1 MSTDSSKEGGCLDF
15 LVKEVKKI
23 KKTKKLVEVMIVI
36 ILLVCSLVL
45 IFHNSIRDWMVAQ
58 NQKRYQIG
66 AVSVQKI
73 DRNKEASGNFDTTGV
88 KTVNFLDVAKAQM
101 ENKNYPI
108 IGAISYPALKIS
120 LPIFN
125 GDGDTTMLYGCGT
138 MKEGQQMGQGNYA
151 LASHHVSNVIGH
163 SGDGLLFSPLVN
175 AEKDQAIYLTDK
187 TNVYEYKT
195 DKVFQVTP
203 EEGQVI
209 LDKEDKKEITLI
221 TCATDDTYR
230 IVVQGH
236 LVERRPFDEQTAQM
250 FSSKFTQYWH

>member
-1 MSTDSSKEGGCLDF
+1 MLKVVT
-15 LVKEVKKI
+15 KI
-23 KKTKKLVEVMIVI
+23 KKTKKLVEAMVLV
-36 ILLVCSLVL
+36 ILLLCSLVL

-58 NQKRYQIG
+58 NQNRYQIG
-66 AVSVQKI
+66 SVSVQKI
-73 DRNKEASGNFDTTGV
+73 DRNKKLSGNFDTKGV

-101 ENKNYPI
+101 DNKNYPI
-108 IGAISYPALKIS
+108 IGALSYPALKIS

-138 MKEGQQMGQGNYA
+138 MKEGQQMGKGNYA

-187 TNVYEYKT
+187 TSVYEYTT

-236 LVERRPFDEQTAQM
+236 LVKRMTFDEQTAQV
-250 FSSKFTQYWH
+250 FSSKYTQYWR

>member
-1 MSTDSSKEGGCLDF
+1 MVLF
-15 LVKEVKKI
+15 
-23 KKTKKLVEVMIVI
+23 
-36 ILLVCSLVL
+36 ILLLCSLVL

-58 NQKRYQIG
+58 NQNRYQIG
-66 AVSVQKI
+66 SVSVQKI
-73 DRNKEASGNFDTTGV
+73 DRNKKLSANFDTTGV
-88 KTVNFLDVAKAQM
+88 KTVNFLDVVKAQL

-108 IGAISYPALKIS
+108 IGALSYPALKIS

-138 MKEGQQMGQGNYA
+138 MKHGQRMGQGNYA
-151 LASHHVSNVIGH
+151 LASHHVSNVVGH

-175 AEKDQAIYLTDK
+175 AKKDQAIYLTDK
-187 TNVYEYKT
+187 TSVYKYKT
-195 DKVFQVTP
+195 DKVFQVRP

-209 LDKEDKKEITLI
+209 SDKEDKKEITLI
-221 TCATDDTYR
+221 TCATDDSYR

-236 LVERRPFDEQTAQM
+236 LVKRMTFDEQTARM